1 MSDLLGTAEGAATPP
16 HPRVGSLREP
26 PWPLLVWAAMLGWF
40 AVLFFLVREHF
51 LEFKLQRYDL
61 GNMVQAVWSTAE
73 GRPLETTLAT
83 GDQAARLA
91 AHVDPILV
99 LFAPLW
105 IVWPS
110 PLSLAAVQIAA
121 CALGALPVF
130 WLGRRHLDSESA
142 AGLLTLA
149 YLAYPWLAWTA
160 IDAIH
165 PVTLAIPLS
174 LYAIWFLDSK
184 QLWAFVFCA
193 VLIAATGELMGAPI
207 AILGLWYWLSRGRR
221 RAGIAIACAG
231 VVWTVICLKVIV
243 PYFSGS
249 ESPFYSY
256 FTAVGGSPEGVL
268 RTVFTDPGAIAT
280 ALGTGRDL
288 VYLLALAVPLAG
300 AFLLAPTLASVA
312 LPQLV
317 ANGLSSIEGTT
328 DPSGHHVAGVIPFLI
343 AASVLGLA
351 RVPSARR
358 VAVTAAVLALSLGFS
373 FALGPWPG
381 MPAQRS
387 PYGAP
392 SADRVDALRDAV
404 MLIPNEAPVAAT
416 TKAGS
421 HLSARRYFYSVP
433 VLRRAEWVIVDLRD
447 RWLPLP
453 PLDSDR
459 PTWGREDPA
468 LLEAFRVR
476 LETSSDWRKVFER
489 SGVFVFRKVPS

>member
-1 MSDLLGTAEGAATPP
+1 
-16 HPRVGSLREP
+16 
-26 PWPLLVWAAMLGWF
+26 MLGWF
-40 AVLFFLVREHF
+40 AVLSFLVREHF
-51 LEFKLQRYDL
+51 LEFRLQRYDF

-73 GRPLETTLAT
+73 GRPLETTLGT
-83 GDQAARLA
+83 GEQAVRLA
-91 AHVDPILV
+91 SHVDPILV

-142 AGLLTLA
+142 AGLLALA

-160 IDAIH
+160 VDAMH
-165 PVTLAIPLS
+165 PLTLAIPLF

-184 QLWAFVFCA
+184 RLWAFVFCA
-193 VLIAATGELMGAPI
+193 VLIAATGELMGASI
-207 AILGLWYWLSRGRR
+207 AILGLWYWLSGGRR
-221 RAGIAIACAG
+221 RAGIAIASSG
-231 VVWTVICLKVIV
+231 GVWTVVCLKVIV
-243 PYFSGS
+243 PYFSGN
-249 ESPFYSY
+249 ESPFYRY

-268 RTVFTDPGAIAT
+268 GTVFTDPGAIAA

-312 LPQLV
+312 IPQLV
-317 ANGLSSIEGTT
+317 ANGLSSIDGVT
-328 DPSGHHVAGVIPFLI
+328 DPRGHHVAGVIPFLI

-351 RVPSARR
+351 RLPSARR
-358 VAVTAAVLALSLGFS
+358 VSAAAAVLALSVGFS

-381 MPAQRS
+381 IPAQRS

-392 SADRVDALRDAV
+392 PADQVEALRDAV
-404 MLIPNEAPVAAT
+404 LLVPNEAPVAAT

-433 VLRRAEWVIVDLRD
+433 VLGRAEWVIVDSRD
-447 RWLPLP
+447 PWLPLP
-453 PLDSDR
+453 PLDSHR
-459 PTWGREDPA
+459 PTWGRKDPA

-476 LETSSDWRKVFER
+476 LETRSDWRKVFER
-489 SGVFVFRKVPS
+489 SGVFVFRKVPGRARLAQAR